1 MFTAMLRAQWI
12 WSRAMMLVF
21 LGAGFSIPLVSVPLV
36 SRGRH
41 TWMASANIVDLGGV
55 IGIAIAITVTIAAVA
70 LEIQNWSVDE
80 RGGHVYT
87 LSLPIDRRRYA
98 AYRLAGSFLLLALLC
113 VAIAA
118 GGMSAGALLDLP
130 STLRTYPIALAIR
143 ALLAGW
149 FVHTLAFAFR
159 LGAWDRSGKTLFGAL
174 SVVALAVI
182 LPSVWPG
189 TTTEWM
195 SMLGR
200 LLIAPSGPLGILAG
214 HWSLIDV

>member
-12 WSRAMMLVF
+12 WSRAMMLFF
-21 LGAGFSIPLVSVPLV
+21 LAAGFTIPLLSVPLV
-36 SRGRH
+36 ARGRH
-41 TWMASANIVDLGGV
+41 TWMTSANIVDLGGV
-55 IGIAIAITVTIAAVA
+55 IGVAIAITMTVAAIA

-98 AYRLAGSFLLLALLC
+98 SYRLAGSFLLLALVCL
-113 VAIAA
+113 AIAA
-118 GGMSAGALLDLP
+118 GGLAAGALLDLP
-130 STLRTYPIALAIR
+130 AALRTYPVALAVR

-159 LGAWDRSGKTLFGAL
+159 VGAWERSGKTLLVALLLLATALIVPSAWPGTATGWL
-174 SVVALAVI
+174 SVV
-182 LPSVWPG
+182 
-189 TTTEWM
+189 
-195 SMLGR
+195 GR
-200 LLIAPSGPLGILAG
+200 LLIAPGGPLGILAG

>member
-12 WSRAMMLVF
+12 WSRAMMLFF
-21 LGAGFSIPLVSVPLV
+21 LGAGFTIPLLSVPLV

-41 TWMASANIVDLGGV
+41 TWMTSANIVDLGGV
-55 IGIAIAITVTIAAVA
+55 IGVAIAILIAIAAVA
-70 LEIQNWSVDE
+70 IEIQNWSVDE
-80 RGGHVYT
+80 RGGHIYT

-98 AYRLAGSFLLLALLC
+98 SYRLIGSFLLLSLIC

-118 GGMSAGALLDLP
+118 GGISAGALLDLP
-130 STLRTYPIALAIR
+130 STLRTYPVALALR

-159 LGAWDRSGKTLFGAL
+159 LGAWDRSGKTLFAAL
-174 SVVALAVI
+174 LAVAVALI
-182 LPSVWPG
+182 LPAAWPG
-189 TTTEWM
+189 ATTGWLPM
-195 SMLGR
+195 VGR
-200 LLIAPSGPLGILAG
+200 LLIAPGGPLGILAG